1 MGKPGLRT
9 LAVMC
14 GTTVVMM
21 LVGGLLNAPLAQAPA
36 TPPAQVNPRAATNLF
51 LVTAGPET
59 RAQNGKVAFWTKED
73 LEKPRAAG
81 LNHIEWSPQYRLTM
95 QTRPAGGAVPTN
107 GELHEN
113 DTQIYIVTSGSGNV
127 LVEGSVTKEND
138 YRVAASEHRGGPMT
152 GGRTIKMKTG
162 DVLSIPPYTWHQ
174 AYGDA
179 SQGMTYLMVH
189 IHTPQTIP

>member
-1 MGKPGLRT
+1 MGKLGLRT
-9 LAVMC
+9 LAVMG
-14 GTTVVMM
+14 GTTLVLIV
-21 LVGGLLNAPLAQAPA
+21 VGGVLNAPQAQTPA
-36 TPPAQVNPRAATNLF
+36 TPAGPVNPRAATNLF

-59 RAQNGKVAFWTKED
+59 RAQNGKVNFWTKED

-81 LNHIEWSPQYRLTM
+81 LNHIEWTPQYRLTM
-95 QTRPAGGAVPTN
+95 QTRPAGGPVPTN

-127 LVEGSVTKEND
+127 LVEGTVSKDND
-138 YRVAASEHRGGPMT
+138 YRVAGSEHRGGPMT

-174 AYGDA
+174 AWGDTN
-179 SQGMTYLMVH
+179 QGMTYLMVH
-189 IHTPQTIP
+189 VHTPNTIP